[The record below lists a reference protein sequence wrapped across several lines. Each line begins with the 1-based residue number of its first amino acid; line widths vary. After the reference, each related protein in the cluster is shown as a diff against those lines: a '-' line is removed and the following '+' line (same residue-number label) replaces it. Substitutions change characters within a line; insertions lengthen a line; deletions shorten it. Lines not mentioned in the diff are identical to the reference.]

1 MTTLHGVK
9 PILVFDGRN
18 LPSKADTERKRRENR
33 QRYKALAVQYL
44 REGRAKEAGECFRR
58 CVDITPAMAR
68 EVIQACQER
77 NVDWYVRR
85 CRSARCCSALR
96 QGHLFSRFW

>member
-1 MTTLHGVK
+1 M
-9 PILVFDGRN
+9 
-18 LPSKADTERKRRENR
+18 
-33 QRYKALAVQYL
+33 ALL

-77 NVDWYVRR
+77 NVDCIVAPHEADAQLAYLNLSGIAQYVITE
-85 CRSARCCSALR
+85 
-96 QGHLFSRFW
+96 G